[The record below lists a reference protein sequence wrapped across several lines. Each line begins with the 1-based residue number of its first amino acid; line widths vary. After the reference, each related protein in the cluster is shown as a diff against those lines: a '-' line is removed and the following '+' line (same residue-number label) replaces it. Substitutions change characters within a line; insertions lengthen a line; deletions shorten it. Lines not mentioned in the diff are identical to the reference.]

1 MSGPATM
8 TEADILTE
16 VVDPNRPT
24 LSPKVAEELLTL
36 RFNDIATS
44 RMRELLQKNN
54 AGTITPQEEQTLDN
68 YLRVG
73 EFLDLM
79 QAKARL
85 TLAPVG
91 STES

>member
-1 MSGPATM
+1 M

-16 VVDPNRPT
+16 VVEPDRPT
-24 LSPKVAEELLTL
+24 LSPEVAEELLTL

-54 AGTITPQEEQTLDN
+54 AGTITPAEKQTLDN

-85 TLAPVG
+85 TLTPVG
-91 STES
+91 SAES